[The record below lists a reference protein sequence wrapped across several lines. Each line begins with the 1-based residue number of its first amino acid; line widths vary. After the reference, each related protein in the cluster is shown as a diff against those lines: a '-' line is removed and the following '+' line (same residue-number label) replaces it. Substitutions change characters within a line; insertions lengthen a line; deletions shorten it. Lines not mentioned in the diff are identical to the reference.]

1 MLNIYK
7 ICQNIFLFIVLFL
20 LLLSKSYSSSW
31 TKNKGE
37 FFTSIE
43 FSAETNDFDI
53 IFGNKKSN
61 YYKNNYLQIYTEYG
75 LLDNLTIGGYL
86 KNYNFYSIYYGTHNI
101 EVQEINDDYYGN
113 IFLNQNLYKDIYNS
127 LSLQYSLYIPLKTSQ
142 LSKEINSL
150 DSNVGYEI
158 KLSLGNSQQI
168 SKILNY
174 YFEISSSY
182 KMINN
187 VKYDEITLNMTF
199 GLSKNNSSTFAIQYE
214 YNYYPRAI
222 LINKNKLYN
231 YTLESNNKIK
241 FINNYQFN
249 DDYIIEF
256 SYSKSF
262 GNNNADAFSIAII
275 FN

>member
-1 MLNIYK
+1 MYK

-43 FSAETNDFDI
+43 FSVETSDFDI
-53 IFGNKKSN
+53 IFGNKKNN

-75 LLDNLTIGGYL
+75 LLNNLTIGGYL
-86 KNYNFYSIYYGTHNI
+86 KNYNFYSIYYSTNNI
-101 EVQEINDDYYGN
+101 EIQKISDDFYGN

-127 LSLQYSLYIPLKTSQ
+127 LSIQYSLYFPLKTSQ
-142 LSKEINSL
+142 LSKELNSL
-150 DSNVGYEI
+150 DSNTGHEI
-158 KLSLGNSQQI
+158 KISFGNSKNI

-182 KMINN
+182 RMVNN
-187 VKYDEITLNMTF
+187 VKYDEISLNTTF
-199 GLSKNNSSTFAIQYE
+199 GLSRNNSSTFAIQYE
-214 YNYYPRAI
+214 YNYYPGAI

-231 YTLESNNKIK
+231 YKLESNNKIK

-249 DDYIIEF
+249 NDYIIEF

-262 GNNNADAFSIAII
+262 SNNNADAFSIAII